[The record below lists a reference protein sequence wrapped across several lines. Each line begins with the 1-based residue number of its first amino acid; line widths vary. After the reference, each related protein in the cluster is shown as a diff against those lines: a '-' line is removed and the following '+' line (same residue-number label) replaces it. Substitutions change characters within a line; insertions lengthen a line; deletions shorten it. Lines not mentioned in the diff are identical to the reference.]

1 MLVHMVYLCLT
12 FHGTTRLFS
21 KVASSFYIPTSN
33 FMSVPVSLHLHQHL
47 ILPTILIHTLV
58 LSHHSFYLIFPGN

>member
-12 FHGTTRLFS
+12 FHGTARLFS

-33 FMSVPVSLHLHQHL
+33 FMRVPVSLHLHQHL
-47 ILPTILIHTLV
+47 ILSTILIHTLV
-58 LSHHSFYLIFPGN
+58 LSHCGFYLIFSGN